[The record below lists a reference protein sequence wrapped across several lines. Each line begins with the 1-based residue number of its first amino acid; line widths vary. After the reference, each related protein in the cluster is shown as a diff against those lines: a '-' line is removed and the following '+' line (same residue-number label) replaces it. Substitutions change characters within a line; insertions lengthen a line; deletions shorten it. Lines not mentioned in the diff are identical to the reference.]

1 MNNKKVL
8 ITGASG
14 FVGANIC
21 DEFTKL
27 KINFIPVNSKDYDLM
42 DRVQVDKMFIDL
54 KPDYVVHCAALS
66 GGILANKS
74 YPADY
79 CFQNLTINTNVFD
92 SAYKNGVSRFLTF
105 IGGCSYPAKAPNPI
119 LEDSMWDGYP
129 QKESAPYSVAKKM
142 MLVLS
147 ESYRIQYGFDSLVCI
162 PGNLYGPYDNYNLQA
177 SHVIPAL
184 IRKFWEAKNNNIK
197 FIEAWGSGMPV
208 RDFMF
213 SKDLAKVVPS
223 LLFGDVNEVM
233 NISSG
238 SPTTIKNLTEII
250 SKIVGFEGEI
260 IWDKSKPD
268 GQMEKLFS
276 IEKFKKHQPEFVPT
290 DLEVGIKETYEW
302 FVNNLDKVRL

>member
-14 FVGANIC
+14 FVGSNIC

-74 YPADY
+74 YPADFCY
-79 CFQNLTINTNVFD
+79 QNLTINTNVFD

-119 LEDSMWDGYP
+119 LEDS
-129 QKESAPYSVAKKM
+129 
-142 MLVLS
+142 
-147 ESYRIQYGFDSLVCI
+147 
-162 PGNLYGPYDNYNLQA
+162 

-184 IRKFWEAKNNNIK
+184 IRKFWEAKNNNLK

-213 SKDLAKVVPS
+213 SKDLAKVVPG
-223 LLFGDVNEVM
+223 LLFSDVNEVM

-260 IWDKSKPD
+260 IWDQSKPD

-302 FVNNLDKVRL
+302 FIKNLDKVRL

>member
-1 MNNKKVL
+1 
-8 ITGASG
+8 
-14 FVGANIC
+14 
-21 DEFTKL
+21 
-27 KINFIPVNSKDYDLM
+27 
-42 DRVQVDKMFIDL
+42 
-54 KPDYVVHCAALS
+54 
-66 GGILANKS
+66 
-74 YPADY
+74 
-79 CFQNLTINTNVFD
+79 
-92 SAYKNGVSRFLTF
+92 VSRFLTF

-147 ESYRIQYGFDSLVCI
+147 DAYRIQYGFDSLVCI

-223 LLFGDVNEVM
+223 LLFSDVNEVM